1 MKHTLLKFYLV
12 SSIIFCLITKAQAQN
27 PELSFDYDAA
37 GNQTTRTWIC
47 VNCTTPFVSA
57 PFFAKQLGTVV
68 FQGSTTV
75 NTSEERKLIA
85 YPNPLVET
93 LNLKWQ
99 NPKYP
104 IKSVDISTINGTR
117 VYSQTYTTVEEQNQV
132 SVPFSKQIPGMYL
145 VRVTYSDGKQ
155 EVVRVVKNGF

>member
-1 MKHTLLKFYLV
+1 MKRTLLKFFLA
-12 SSIIFCLITKAQAQN
+12 SSIILCCIGKAEAQ
-27 PELSFDYDAA
+27 ELSFDYDAA

-47 VNCTTPFVSA
+47 VNCTTYPSA
-57 PFFAKQLGTVV
+57 PFFTKQLGVVV

-75 NTSEERKLIA
+75 NTSEERKLTA

-93 LNLKWQ
+93 LNLKWE
-99 NPKYP
+99 NPKYY

-117 VYSQTYTTVEEQNQV
+117 VYSESYNYVEGQMQV
-132 SVPFSKQIPGMYL
+132 TVPFSKQIPGMYL

>member
-1 MKHTLLKFYLV
+1 MKQLFFKFSMACGIL
-12 SSIIFCLITKAQAQN
+12 FCFITQAQAQN
-27 PELSFDYDAA
+27 PELSFNYDAA
-37 GNQTTRTWIC
+37 GNQITRTWIC
-47 VNCTTPFVSA
+47 VNCTTPFLYNA
-57 PFFAKQLGTVV
+57 MFAKQQGVVV

-75 NTSEERKLIA
+75 NTSEDRKLTA

-93 LNLKWQ
+93 LNLKWE
-99 NPKYP
+99 NVKYP

-117 VYSQTYTTVEEQNQV
+117 VYSENYNYVEGQMQV
-132 SVPFSKQIPGMYL
+132 SVPFGKQIPGMYL

>member
-1 MKHTLLKFYLV
+1 MACSILLCCISKL
-12 SSIIFCLITKAQAQN
+12 QAQ
-27 PELSFDYDAA
+27 ELSFEYDAA
-37 GNQTTRTWIC
+37 GNQIKREWIC
-47 VNCTTPFVSA
+47 VNCPTYTA
-57 PFFAKQLGTVV
+57 PMFAKQLGEVV
-68 FQGSTTV
+68 FKGSTPV
-75 NTSEERKLIA
+75 NSSEERKLTA

-93 LNLKWQ
+93 LNLKWE

-117 VYSQTYTTVEEQNQV
+117 VYSESYNYVEGQMQV

>member
-1 MKHTLLKFYLV
+1 MKQTLLKFYLV
-12 SSIIFCLITKAQAQN
+12 NSIIICFITKAQAQN

-37 GNQTTRTWIC
+37 GNQITRTWIC
-47 VNCTTPFVSA
+47 VNCSTFTQPM
-57 PFFAKQLGTVV
+57 FAQQLGTVV
-68 FQGSTTV
+68 IKASTTV
-75 NTSEERKLIA
+75 NTSEERKLTA

-93 LNLKWQ
+93 LNLKWE

-117 VYSQTYTTVEEQNQV
+117 VYSQNYPVVEEQNQV

>member
-1 MKHTLLKFYLV
+1 MACSILLCC
-12 SSIIFCLITKAQAQN
+12 IIKTHAQ
-27 PELSFDYDAA
+27 ELSFDYDAA

-47 VNCTTPFVSA
+47 VNCTTYSA
-57 PFFAKQLGTVV
+57 PLFAKQQGVIV
-68 FQGSTTV
+68 FQGSTPV
-75 NTSEERKLIA
+75 NTSEDRKLTA

-93 LNLKWQ
+93 LNLKWE
-99 NPKYP
+99 NVKYP
-104 IKSVDISTINGTR
+104 IKSVDVSTINGTR
-117 VYSQTYTTVEEQNQV
+117 VYSESYNYVEGQMQV

>member
-1 MKHTLLKFYLV
+1 MKHTLLKFYLI
-12 SSIIFCLITKAQAQN
+12 SSIIFCFIGKAKAQ
-27 PELSFDYDAA
+27 ELSFDYDAA

-47 VNCTTPFVSA
+47 VNCTTYNSA

-68 FQGSTTV
+68 IKASEQV
-75 NTSEERKLIA
+75 NTSEERKLVA

-93 LNLKWQ
+93 LNLKWE

-104 IKSVDISTINGTR
+104 IKSVEVSTVNGTR
-117 VYSQTYTTVEEQNQV
+117 VYSQIYPNVEEQNQV
-132 SVPFSKQIPGMYL
+132 SVPFGKQIPGLYL

-155 EVVRVVKNGF
+155 EVVRVIKNGF

>member
-1 MKHTLLKFYLV
+1 MKPILLR
-12 SSIIFCLITKAQAQN
+12 FCLISGVILCCITKAQAQN
-27 PELSFDYDAA
+27 PELTFDYDEA

-57 PFFAKQLGTVV
+57 PFFAKQQGVVV

-75 NTSEERKLIA
+75 NSSEERKLTA
-85 YPNPLVET
+85 YPNPLVEV

-99 NPKYP
+99 NTKYP
-104 IKSVDISTINGTR
+104 IKAVDVSTINGTK
-117 VYSQTYTTVEEQNQV
+117 VYSQTYPIVEEQSQV
-132 SVPFSKQIPGMYL
+132 SIPFGKQIPGLYL

-155 EVVRVVKNGF
+155 EVVRVIKNGF

>member
-1 MKHTLLKFYLV
+1 MKHALLKFCLI
-12 SSIIFCLITKAQAQN
+12 SSVILCCITKAQAQN

-37 GNQTTRTWIC
+37 GNQITRTWIC
-47 VNCTTPFVSA
+47 VNCTTPYAYSS
-57 PFFAKQLGTVV
+57 FFTKQQGVVV
-68 FQGSTTV
+68 FQGSTPV
-75 NTSEERKLIA
+75 NASEDRKLTA

-93 LNLKWQ
+93 LNLKWE

-104 IKSVDISTINGTR
+104 IKAVDVSTINGTR
-117 VYSQTYTTVEEQNQV
+117 VYSQTYSTVDEQMQV
-132 SVPFSKQIPGMYL
+132 TVPFGKQIPGMYL

>member
-12 SSIIFCLITKAQAQN
+12 SSIILCCLTKVKAQ
-27 PELSFDYDAA
+27 ELSFDYDAA

-57 PFFAKQLGTVV
+57 PFFAQQLGTVV
-68 FQGSTTV
+68 IKASVPV
-75 NTSEERKLIA
+75 NASEERKLTA

-93 LNLKWQ
+93 LNLKWE

-117 VYSQTYTTVEEQNQV
+117 VFSQNYPVVEEQNQV
-132 SVPFSKQIPGMYL
+132 SVSFGRQIPGMYL

-155 EVVRVVKNGF
+155 EVVRVIKNGF